1 MTEKRLYIR
10 GEFRMK
16 KTFVFCIP
24 FAGGSVG
31 SYVDIFRGIKNAEV
45 KLIELSGHGGRYNE
59 GLYDYF
65 FQAVDD
71 IYQYIYENMEEDRD
85 YAIFG
90 HSMGALIAYEVYY
103 KLFENN
109 VKLPKYLFLS
119 GCKAP
124 GLERNERNY
133 KLSDNELIEKIR
145 DMNGTQQ
152 EILRHPEFRIYFLPI
167 IRADYKL
174 IENYKHVQK
183 SSKIQVPTIIFYGDK
198 DEIKEE
204 DIISWSDYTQE
215 KPEFFRFTGGHFFIY
230 DHSQEILEIISGLL

>member
-1 MTEKRLYIR
+1 
-10 GEFRMK
+10 MK
-16 KTFVFCIP
+16 KPLVFCIP
-24 FAGGSVG
+24 FAGGSARA
-31 SYVDIFRGIKNAEV
+31 YVDIFRGIKNAEV
-45 KLIELSGHGGRYNE
+45 KPIELSGHGGRYNE

-71 IYQYIYENMEEDRD
+71 MYQYICKNMEEDRD
-85 YAIFG
+85 YVIFG

-103 KLFENN
+103 KLFENDM
-109 VKLPKYLFLS
+109 KLPKYLFLS
-119 GCKAP
+119 GCEAP

-133 KLSDNELIEKIR
+133 KLSDDKLIEKIR
-145 DMNGTQQ
+145 GMNGAQQ
-152 EILRHPEFRIYFLPI
+152 EIFGQPEFRIYFLPI

-174 IENYKHVQK
+174 IENYKYVQK

-204 DIISWSDYTQE
+204 DIMSWNNYTQE

-230 DHSQEILEIISGLL
+230 NHSQEILKIISGLL